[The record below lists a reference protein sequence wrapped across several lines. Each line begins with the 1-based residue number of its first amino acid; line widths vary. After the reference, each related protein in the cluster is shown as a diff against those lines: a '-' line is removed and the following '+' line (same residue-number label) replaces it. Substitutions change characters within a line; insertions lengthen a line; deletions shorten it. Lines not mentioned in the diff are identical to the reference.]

1 MFKKNKNIIKLHF
14 LINSEKDKRIRISIS
29 MNPELHDMIVDNTTN
44 KSKYIERAIL
54 EYFSK
59 NDIDTSKIK
68 LLKLKSRLV

>member
-1 MFKKNKNIIKLHF
+1 MILKYLYIQIKRIMKK
-14 LINSEKDKRIRISIS
+14 INSEKDKRIRISIS

-68 LLKLKSRLV
+68 L